1 MSRAVNK
8 DDETHE
14 WWRRWRLL
22 TMIRVLVESR
32 GSIRAAIVCGGR
44 YDFNL
49 SSPASGSVGGHS
61 LRSPLMAS
69 ISHSSAVLVWSCNGP
84 YLCDHLPARLL
95 PEGQLLPITSDVCT
109 QSPRDGM
116 RYEGGIVRETEGGRE
131 RGRGRKREPGEW
143 DKMPLENTSLYRHLI
158 YFRTASMR
166 LCFVCIWWFWQ
177 FMESSCLFVSAVHRK
192 PGHRSPTAFYILL
205 RAFYTFLC
213 LFFQFFFLSWW
224 HLFFHNESPTQI
236 DMYLVCWPLHFSTCL
251 PPPDCKTSLY

>member
-95 PEGQLLPITSDVCT
+95 PEGPTITDHIWCMHTVPERWDEIWGRNSA
-109 QSPRDGM
+109 RD
-116 RYEGGIVRETEGGRE
+116 RGRE
-131 RGRGRKREPGEW
+131 RKREREKERARGVRQNASWEH
-143 DKMPLENTSLYRHLI
+143 LTLQTS
-158 YFRTASMR
+158 
-166 LCFVCIWWFWQ
+166 
-177 FMESSCLFVSAVHRK
+177 
-192 PGHRSPTAFYILL
+192 
-205 RAFYTFLC
+205 
-213 LFFQFFFLSWW
+213 
-224 HLFFHNESPTQI
+224 HLFSYCIYAPVLCMHMMVLTI
-236 DMYLVCWPLHFSTCL
+236 HGI
-251 PPPDCKTSLY
+251 